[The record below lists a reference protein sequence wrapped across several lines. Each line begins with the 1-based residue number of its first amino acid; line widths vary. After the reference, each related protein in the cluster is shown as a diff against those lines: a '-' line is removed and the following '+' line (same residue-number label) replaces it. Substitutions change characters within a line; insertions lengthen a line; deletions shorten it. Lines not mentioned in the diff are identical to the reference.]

1 MKKILIALAFILL
14 TSSSVW
20 AVPLLQD
27 QQIHNNGLHNNG
39 LYERQEK
46 FRCAEGFSTGRY
58 DANGNEICKDN
69 DLILPPLT
77 ACTIANCQTCN
88 VSGKACT
95 ACVTGYVL
103 SNGKCI
109 LDGTRGPILEKPI
122 SIGTV
127 SSCPSGTTKSS
138 DGCCCVNN

>member
-27 QQIHNNGLHNNG
+27 QQNND
-39 LYERQEK
+39 LYEKQEK

-58 DANGNEICKDN
+58 DANGNEICKESLNN
-69 DLILPPLT
+69 DWQLIDPPKRDPIEPKDPEIGGGTTTT
-77 ACTIANCQTCN
+77 A
-88 VSGKACT
+88 
-95 ACVTGYVL
+95 
-103 SNGKCI
+103 
-109 LDGTRGPILEKPI
+109 
-122 SIGTV
+122 TV

>member
-20 AVPLLQD
+20 AVPPLQD
-27 QQIHNNGLHNNG
+27 QRNNG

-69 DLILPPLT
+69 DLILPPIT
-77 ACTIANCQTCN
+77 ITCTIANCQTCN
-88 VSGKACT
+88 VSGKTCT

-109 LDGTRGPILEKPI
+109 VDGTRGPDLEKPI
-122 SIGTV
+122 LIGGTV